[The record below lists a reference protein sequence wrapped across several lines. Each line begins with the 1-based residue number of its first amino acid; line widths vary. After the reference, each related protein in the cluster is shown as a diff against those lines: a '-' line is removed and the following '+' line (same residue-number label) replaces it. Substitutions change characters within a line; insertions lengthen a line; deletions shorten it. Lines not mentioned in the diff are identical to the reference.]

1 VVPFAGLFGATLPGT
16 LAPRP
21 QRGGTVGG
29 MVAAGL
35 AGPGRATAGGVRDY
49 VLGAT
54 LLSGRAE
61 LLSFG
66 GQVMKNVAG
75 YDVSRVLAGSLGV
88 LGVICEVSLKVLPV
102 APAVTTLRFDLDE
115 LKSLRQLATWGGQ
128 ALPISASAWWRGA
141 LVVRLAGARAAVA
154 AAMPRMGGE
163 PIDAELAAGFWT
175 GLRDHTDEY
184 FEAAERAIDS
194 PPRAVKGAAKG
205 AASPSGQALWRLSVP
220 QTALPIA
227 LRGDQLIEWHG
238 AQRWWLTDEPAAKVR
253 EAAATLGGHATLFR
267 ARDKTVAASAGG
279 VFAPLRS
286 PLDRLHRDLKRA
298 FDPDGVFN
306 PGRLYPDF

>member
-1 VVPFAGLFGATLPGT
+1 
-16 LAPRP
+16 
-21 QRGGTVGG
+21 
-29 MVAAGL
+29 
-35 AGPGRATAGGVRDY
+35 
-49 VLGAT
+49 
-54 LLSGRAE
+54 
-61 LLSFG
+61 
-66 GQVMKNVAG
+66 
-75 YDVSRVLAGSLGV
+75 
-88 LGVICEVSLKVLPV
+88 
-102 APAVTTLRFDLDE
+102 
-115 LKSLRQLATWGGQ
+115 
-128 ALPISASAWWRGA
+128 
-141 LVVRLAGARAAVA
+141 
-154 AAMPRMGGE
+154 MGGE

-184 FEAAERAIDS
+184 FEAAERAIDT
-194 PPRAVKGAAKG
+194 PPRAAKGAAKG

-220 QTALPIA
+220 QTAMPIT

-253 EAAATLGGHATLFR
+253 EAAAALGGHATLFR
-267 ARDKTVAASAGG
+267 ARDKTVAASVGG